1 MTQLEEGIIWSLLS
15 LPSVMYS
22 KRKEKRGGGY
32 WIEYK
37 SNTGEL
43 VRKMTGYDDGGK
55 CFTARSEG
63 SEGGIG

>member
-1 MTQLEEGIIWSLLS
+1 
-15 LPSVMYS
+15 MYS
-22 KRKEKRGGGY
+22 KRKEKKGGGY